1 MDPSHHNSSSLENCH
16 YNLGILKHAITI
28 VALSDSCHFLRILT
42 LGPIVWLRIPTH
54 KVYGRQCVYGVESSG
69 PLRPIQTRHTPGD
82 HHLSRVRPEE
92 RGRHLTLVARRVT
105 GAVTRRDE
113 GKAGAPGADPPC
125 RGVPCRGRS
134 RKSCQSETKGKPLP
148 FTPPTPTP
156 PAPVRP

>member
-1 MDPSHHNSSSLENCH
+1 MHRRSASISNWPLLWVLACLIKPWPAPNSNASGLAAASPAAPPVAAPGKWPQPGTRDPPPHGE
-16 YNLGILKHAITI
+16 
-28 VALSDSCHFLRILT
+28 
-42 LGPIVWLRIPTH
+42 
-54 KVYGRQCVYGVESSG
+54 
-69 PLRPIQTRHTPGD
+69 
-82 HHLSRVRPEE
+82 HHLSRERAEE

-125 RGVPCRGRS
+125 RGVPCRGRA
-134 RKSCQSETKGKPLP
+134 RKIQAETKGKPLP